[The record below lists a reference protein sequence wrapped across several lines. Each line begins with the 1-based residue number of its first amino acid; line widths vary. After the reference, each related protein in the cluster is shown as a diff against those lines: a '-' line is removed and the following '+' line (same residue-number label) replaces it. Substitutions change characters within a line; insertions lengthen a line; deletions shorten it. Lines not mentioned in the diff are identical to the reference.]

1 MKVTFGETTKT
12 IWFVTDPDIP
22 FVDHNRGDIWL
33 PPLLILAMRRGGRL
47 RLADPI
53 SAGRRADLRK
63 VQDIFTTWY
72 PKRMTRVKVVAPD
85 PESPSGPTSLL
96 RRKRDVPD
104 TRVTASCF
112 TGGVDSFNTLVKHKK
127 TLGALVYGFGID
139 IPKHET
145 EAAERVGK
153 QLAQVAEDG
162 GLRLLSAET
171 NIRRF
176 MGHDVSWGFES
187 HGAVLVSLGTIFSSV
202 ISTLYIPS
210 THSYAVPFP
219 WGSHPLVDGLW
230 STRRL
235 KVEHDGA
242 ESGRSQKIQ
251 RIADDSTAQRN
262 LRVCYKEFSDTNCG
276 RCMKC
281 TRTMMALALLGRLD
295 KFETFATPLD
305 LDHVRT
311 QKLTT
316 ENDLFQYT
324 NLQAMAAGIPG
335 HEGIKD
341 VVDSLL
347 PASGAPR
354 SRSEQLAAGRRGR
367 PLAPV
372 QRHVM
377 SLSTTLSFS
386 LRTSTEEM
394 SARSD
399 AVAAL
404 MRVVVPGIA
413 RQVPTRSMPPS
424 RVRTTSTYVAVGGG
438 S

>member
-1 MKVTFGETTKT
+1 MSVVKAGRTRQTVLEDGRHRTSVKVSYGETTRT
-12 IWFVTDPDIP
+12 IWFITDADVP
-22 FVDHNRGDIWL
+22 FVEHNRGDIWL
-33 PPLLILAMRRGGRL
+33 PSLLILAMRRGERL

-63 VQDIFTTWY
+63 IQDIFTTWY
-72 PKRMTRVKVVAPD
+72 PKRMTRVKVVAPPAEPA
-85 PESPSGPTSLL
+85 PEPKGRL
-96 RRKRDVPD
+96 RRKRDLAD

-145 EAAERVGK
+145 EATERVGK
-153 QLAQVAEDG
+153 QLARVADSS

-187 HGAVLVSLGTIFSSV
+187 HGAVLVSLGTIFSPV

-230 STRRL
+230 STERL

-251 RIADDSTAQRN
+251 RIADDPTAQGN
-262 LRVCYKEFSDTNCG
+262 LRVCYKEFSDTNCC

-281 TRTMMALALLGRLD
+281 TRTMAALELLGRLD
-295 KFETFATPLD
+295 KFETFPAPLD
-305 LDHVRT
+305 LDHMRT
-311 QKLTT
+311 QTLTT
-316 ENDLFQYT
+316 ENDLFQYS
-324 NLQAMAAGIPG
+324 NLQEMAAQVPG
-335 HEGIKD
+335 HDDIKD

-347 PASGAPR
+347 AGYEER
-354 SRSEQLAAGRRGR
+354 LAAGKGTWR
-367 PLAPV
+367 PGDDV
-372 QRHVM
+372 D
-377 SLSTTLSFS
+377 S
-386 LRTSTEEM
+386 
-394 SARSD
+394 
-399 AVAAL
+399 
-404 MRVVVPGIA
+404 
-413 RQVPTRSMPPS
+413 
-424 RVRTTSTYVAVGGG
+424 
-438 S
+438 